1 MAPSYPSVKASTIVQ
16 YLHKCVFPRIG
27 VFPPKWMV
35 KIMENPVKMDD
46 LGGKPTIFGNTRI
59 EAWWGGVIAK
69 GCLITERQVQQG
81 SLN

>member
-1 MAPSYPSVKASTIVQ
+1 
-16 YLHKCVFPRIG
+16 
-27 VFPPKWMV
+27 MV

-46 LGGKPTIFGNTRI
+46 LGGKPTIFGNTHI

-81 SLN
+81 SLNWRISNDFYIHFMNGSQDRSTACVP